1 MNKFK
6 DNKIVFDIFYQFDF
20 FEKYID
26 GIIDNK
32 GDVVLFKCNNEF
44 GDEQNGKI
52 TISDD
57 RKIEIAFEGENKE
70 LLEKIFSKFENK
82 NYDYCIKDENTS
94 FNYNS
99 KEQNYEKNTYRNDDF
114 ITFINE
120 TFGMKIPNKEYKY
133 INVNKDNNIS
143 KGIIKMNREYDGKI
157 YDWNTEIKEISFKN
171 FDYKKGMENDVLEKQ
186 LSSLKYNE
194 ISFLKHILDCGS
206 LNGSNEFLKKKTS
219 EIEKQLSAQIFETEL
234 KDEKEILKIK
244 NTPGKYTEKEILQS
258 IKGYLYHNDP
268 EIIEFSENQKG
279 LIKFLLENALELDI
293 PCIYK
298 FSIENFENVNFEFG
312 QNKIEVYLKENV
324 DKNTDELF
332 YKLFHELDIYREIC
346 QGNENTPIKIYD
358 KNDKLLIFDD
368 VDRKRTVYF
377 PRKEFGKNLLNN
389 LQNVSKYE
397 NKIIGIMDKERNF
410 MEINNDNLLL
420 VLNPETRNFKHF
432 EKVQLINNLIEKYN
446 LKNIFENIEK
456 RDIDIKNISNDLTKE
471 NSEIR
476 NR

>member
-1 MNKFK
+1 MEKSNNKK
-6 DNKIVFDIFYQFDF
+6 MEFDIFYQFNS

-26 GIIDNK
+26 GIIDK
-32 GDVVLFKCNNEF
+32 IGVVPFKCNNEF

-52 TISDD
+52 TVSDNK
-57 RKIEIAFEGENKE
+57 KIEIAFEGENKE

-82 NYDYCIKDENTS
+82 NYDYCIKDANTS

-99 KEQNYEKNTYRNDDF
+99 KDQNYEKITHRNDDF
-114 ITFINE
+114 ITFIDE

-133 INVNKDNNIS
+133 INVNEDNNIS
-143 KGIIKMNREYDGKI
+143 EGIIKMNQEYDGEI
-157 YDWNTEIKEISFKN
+157 YDWNTEIKEISFKD
-171 FDYKKGMENDVLEKQ
+171 FDYKKGMNNDILEKQ

-194 ISFLKHILDCGS
+194 ISFLKHILECSS
-206 LNGSNEFLKKKTS
+206 LKDSSDKFLQKKTS
-219 EIEKQLSAQIFETEL
+219 EIEKQLSSKIFETEL
-234 KDEKEILKIK
+234 KGEEEILKIK
-244 NTPGKYTEKEILQS
+244 NIPEKYTEKEMLQS

-279 LIKFLLENALELDI
+279 LIKFFLENALELDI

-312 QNKIEVYLKENV
+312 QNKIEIYLKENV

-368 VDRKRTVYF
+368 VERKRTVYF
-377 PRKEFGKNLLNN
+377 PREKFGKDLLTN

-397 NKIIGIMDKERNF
+397 NKIIGIVDEERNF
-410 MEINNDNLLL
+410 MQINNDNLSL
-420 VLNPETRNFKHF
+420 VLDPETRNLKHF
-432 EKVQLINNLIEKYN
+432 EKAEIINNLIEKYD
-446 LKNIFENIEK
+446 LKNIFENIES
-456 RDIDIKNISNDLTKE
+456 RDIDIKNISNNSTKE
-471 NSEIR
+471 NFEIR

>member
-70 LLEKIFSKFENK
+70 LLEKIFSEFENK

-244 NTPGKYTEKEILQS
+244 NIPGKYTEKEILQS

-368 VDRKRTVYF
+368 VVRKRTVYF

-420 VLNPETRNFKHF
+420 VLNPKTRNFKHF